1 MKMGAIIAIAC
12 LGLLTWVEP
21 ASAQKTY
28 SLTVS
33 RHQDVA
39 LSADDVDKILADASK
54 MLQKD
59 SARTSNPNNVA
70 CKVTFKRNG
79 PVTTFASPDAP
90 KIIRTAADRDAIHRE
105 KAHVK
110 VVEKIK
116 FCRGDPAEFAGC
128 AWPPQ
133 DKSRSIIVVRDP
145 PAPAPAILW
154 AHEFGHRMGLRHR
167 GEPLALMTVCDLKR
181 NQVQVTRKECKCFLD
196 GPGSCAPAQEPPNPD
211 CGN

>member
-1 MKMGAIIAIAC
+1 MKIGAIIAIAC
-12 LGLLTWVEP
+12 LGLLTWVGP

-54 MLQKD
+54 MLQKI
-59 SARTSNPNNVA
+59 SARTSNPNSVA
-70 CKVTFKRNG
+70 CNVTFKRNG
-79 PVTTFASPDAP
+79 PVTTFESSDAP
-90 KIIRTAADRDAIHRE
+90 KIIRAAADRDAIHSE
-105 KAHVK
+105 KADVK
-110 VVEKIK
+110 VVERIK
-116 FCRGDPAEFAGC
+116 FCRGDRDEFAGC

-133 DKSRSIIVVRDP
+133 DNSRSIIVVRDP
-145 PAPAPAILW
+145 PVPAPALLW

-167 GEPLALMTVCDLKR
+167 GEPRALMTVCDLKR

-196 GPGSCAPAQEPPNPD
+196 GPGSCTPAQEPPNPD